1 MTCTEFT
8 DQDTEKA
15 RGVSVRGL
23 VLGGQVKD
31 LVLKSEKLPRASTSG
46 SRDSHPPAAKDHG
59 LPRSLGEE
67 RLAALP

>member
-1 MTCTEFT
+1 M
-8 DQDTEKA
+8 
-15 RGVSVRGL
+15 
-23 VLGGQVKD
+23 KD

-46 SRDSHPPAAKDHG
+46 SRDSHPLAAKDHG